1 MNWKFE
7 NKIYKLG
14 KVYDRILVLQLTRNK
29 QLNENHVW
37 TKKEGFIT
45 SKIQD

>member
-14 KVYDRILVLQLTRNK
+14 KVYDRILVLQLVRNK
-29 QLNENHVW
+29 KLNRNQIW
-37 TKKEGFIT
+37 IKKEGFIT